1 MTEQASETENQSSDE
16 PKGKVK
22 GGSEDPLT
30 IFLHWCKGCGIC
42 IELCPHD
49 VFTADRDG
57 KPIVSSPVKCTQCAL
72 CWLHCPD
79 LAIISNEK

>member
-1 MTEQASETENQSSDE
+1 MTEQTSESEKHPPEAGTT
-16 PKGKVK
+16 
-22 GGSEDPLT
+22 GGGREPLT
-30 IFLHWCKGCGIC
+30 IFMHWCKGCGIC
-42 IELCPHD
+42 IDFCPHQ

-57 KPIVSSPVKCTQCAL
+57 KPLITSPEKCTQCAI

>member
-1 MTEQASETENQSSDE
+1 MSEQPKQTENTAAE
-16 PKGKVK
+16 AKGP
-22 GGSEDPLT
+22 GGNPNPLT
-30 IFLHWCKGCGIC
+30 IFMHWCKACGIC
-42 IELCPHD
+42 IDLCPHQ

-57 KPIVSSPVKCTQCAL
+57 KPIISLPEKCTQCAL